1 VKTSLLISTAAAS
14 FVAAALSVSP
24 LLAAPSSPNGAR
36 GAAVQTLPGFRS
48 PTGNIR
54 CFVGNRLYCSIG
66 SAAYAKQL
74 QDRCLRPDGSGVD
87 WHGFALSANRRA
99 TVFCTSNPAY
109 NPNTQRPSYPK
120 LAYGKTFRRGAFSCT
135 SRITGVTCR
144 NRAGHSLFI
153 SRQSW
158 RAS

>member
-1 VKTSLLISTAAAS
+1 MKASLLISTAAA
-14 FVAAALSVSP
+14 FLVAAALSASP
-24 LLAAPSSPNGAR
+24 LLAAPSTASGAR

-66 SAAYAKQL
+66 SAAYAERL
-74 QDRCLRPDGSGVD
+74 QARCMRPDGSGVD
-87 WHGFALSANRRA
+87 WHGFALTATRRA

-109 NPNTQRPSYPK
+109 NPKTQRPSYPR
-120 LAYGKTFRRGAFSCT
+120 LAYGKTFRHGAFSCT

-144 NRAGHSLFI
+144 NRAGHSLFL
-153 SRQSW
+153 SRQTW